1 MNNIYEKLKSEKEKI
16 LEIASRHGA
25 LNVRVFG
32 SVSRGEADENSD
44 LDLLVDLGENLSPW
58 FPVGLI
64 NELESFLGIK
74 VDVVTVNGLKKRIKE
89 SVLREAKTL

>member
-1 MNNIYEKLKSEKEKI
+1 MNNIYKKLQQEKEKI
-16 LEIASRHGA
+16 LEITSRHGA

-44 LDLLVDLGENLSPW
+44 LDLLVDLDKNLSPW

-74 VDVVTVNGLKKRIKE
+74 VDVVTVNGLKNRIKE
-89 SVLREAKTL
+89 AVLREAKPL

>member
-16 LEIASRHGA
+16 LEIAYRHGA

-44 LDLLVDLGENLSPW
+44 LDLLVDLGGNLSPW

-74 VDVVTVNGLKKRIKE
+74 VDIVTVNGLKKRIKE